1 MLQVETE
8 APDAERSGL
17 ATRALRSRPALPP
30 ALAVCV
36 CGVGG
41 AASPPGPQFWGRHSE
56 WSADLPPAEA
66 WEAVPGPAT
75 LPRPAHSCDWPG

>member
-36 CGVGG
+36 CVCGG
-41 AASPPGPQFWGRHSE
+41 ALQFWGRHSE